1 MNQRR
6 LLSAFVIIVLSYFY
20 FRFFGISSYSFAH
33 ILFTVIILGS
43 LVIAF
48 LTKKKDITMGILYGL
63 IFVLISLVLL
73 FTFFVVAE

>member
-6 LLSAFVIIVLSYFY
+6 LVTAFIIIAASYFF
-20 FRFFGISSYSFAH
+20 FRFFGISSYFIAHVFFA
-33 ILFTVIILGS
+33 LIILGS

-63 IFVLISLVLL
+63 VTVLLSLALL